1 MNKEVIKKTK
11 KTSIGIHFNKRNI
24 QLYLLAFQNNQD
36 YFDQEIPT
44 KSIIENTK
52 FFLVNLENIEIY
64 LKNKFV
70 KYIYRVIIFDDSIVK
85 KYTIKNDKRTTEFY
99 NCDKF
104 IISECIELFTDYSF
118 IKKLS
123 STKKNLFASY
133 FKKGEV
139 LDEKIIDIVIKNN
152 GLLLKFLDKK
162 YHNNTIY
169 KNAVINNGFSIQYI
183 PKESL
188 NEELYFFAILRNPE
202 TIKFVPFDM
211 QKIKICKWLT
221 RQNKKLFEFIN
232 PEFHKELEIQEENP
246 KNEFLFTPRFF
257 ILNLLDDIDKSFI
270 QENKEISIE
279 TINYL
284 NKYLDS
290 KIFPT
295 ITDLKIIMKKEN
307 ITCNIATLLDKLG
320 FETYEISSEYYK
332 IIGNYFDLYKKHFK
346 NKNNKKLFYDLK
358 SVLQYIIN
366 KLDLPINY
374 DLIKKTN

>member
-1 MNKEVIKKTK
+1 MNKEEIKKNK
-11 KTSIGIHFNKRNI
+11 KTSIGIHFNKKNI
-24 QLYLLAFQNNQD
+24 QLYLLAFENNKD

-52 FFLVNLENIEIY
+52 FFLVNFENIEIY
-64 LKNKFV
+64 LKNKFI
-70 KYIYRVIIFDDSIVK
+70 KYIYKVIIFDDSIVK
-85 KYTIKNDKRTTEFY
+85 KYAIKNDKRTTEFY
-99 NCDKF
+99 ICDKF
-104 IISECIELFTDYSF
+104 IISECIELFTDYIF

-123 STKKNLFASY
+123 NAKKNLFAMY
-133 FKKGEV
+133 FKKQEV
-139 LDEKIIDIVIKNN
+139 LNEKIIDIVIKNN

-221 RQNKKLFEFIN
+221 RQNKKFFEFIN
-232 PEFHKELEIQEENP
+232 PEFHKELEIQEETP

-320 FETYEISSEYYK
+320 FETYEISSEHYK
-332 IIGNYFDLYKKHFK
+332 IIGNYFDLYKNHFK

>member
-1 MNKEVIKKTK
+1 M
-11 KTSIGIHFNKRNI
+11 
-24 QLYLLAFQNNQD
+24 
-36 YFDQEIPT
+36 
-44 KSIIENTK
+44 
-52 FFLVNLENIEIY
+52 ENIEIY
-64 LKNKFV
+64 LKNKFI
-70 KYIYRVIIFDDSIVK
+70 KYIYKVTIFDDSIIK
-85 KYTIKNDKRTTEFY
+85 KYTIKNYKTTTEFY
-99 NCDKF
+99 KCNKF
-104 IISECIELFTDYSF
+104 IIFECIELFTNYDF

-123 STKKNLFASY
+123 SVKKNLFASY

-162 YHNNTIY
+162 YHNNNIY

-211 QKIKICKWLT
+211 QKIRICKWLVK
-221 RQNKKLFEFIN
+221 QDKKLLEFIN
-232 PEFHKELEIQEENP
+232 PEFHKELEIQEEKP

-320 FETYEISSEYYK
+320 FETYEIPSEYYK
-332 IIGNYFDLYKKHFK
+332 IIGNYFNLYKEHFK
-346 NKNNKKLFYDLK
+346 NKNNKKIFYDLK

-366 KLDLPINY
+366 KLDLSINY
-374 DLIKKTN
+374 DLLKKTN